1 MGEVVDML
9 LYHDPGLDV
18 RVLRTTQL
26 NGQVLRQTKNRVIK
40 MAPNQGGKKKKK
52 STVFCIYNKCRNIDT
67 FGLHLQ
73 VLVHIF

>member
-1 MGEVVDML
+1 MSEVVDML

-40 MAPNQGGKKKKK
+40 MAPNQGGKNKKNQLF
-52 STVFCIYNKCRNIDT
+52 SAFITNVET
-67 FGLHLQ
+67 
-73 VLVHIF
+73 